1 MSTQATSVTGT
12 NTAKDILALGGWL
25 AACFLA
31 ALGGV
36 FVSTGDW
43 YLSLNKPSWNP
54 PSWLFGPVWTTLYC
68 MMAVAAWQVWRVG
81 GWQRQRV
88 ALSLFVGQL
97 VLNALWTPIF
107 FGAHQ
112 MGWAFVEICMLWVA
126 LIATI
131 GSFWKVKLS
140 AALLLLPYLAWCTFA
155 AVLNFTLWRLNS

>member
-1 MSTQATSVTGT
+1 MSTQATSASGA
-12 NTAKDILALGGWL
+12 NTTKDILALVGWL

-43 YLSLNKPSWNP
+43 YTSLNKPSWNP

-81 GWQRQRV
+81 GWQRQRI
-88 ALSLFVGQL
+88 ALSLFVAQL

-112 MGWAFVEICMLWVA
+112 MGWAFVEICMLWLA
-126 LIATI
+126 LVATI
-131 GSFWKVKLS
+131 GAFWKVKPS
-140 AALLLLPYLAWCTFA
+140 AALLLLPYLAWSSFA
-155 AVLNFTLWRLNS
+155 AVLNFTLWRMN

>member
-1 MSTQATSVTGT
+1 MSTQAASVTVN
-12 NTAKDILALGGWL
+12 NTKDTLALGGWL
-25 AACFLA
+25 ALCFLA

-43 YLSLNKPSWNP
+43 YMSLNKPSWNP
-54 PSWLFGPVWTTLYC
+54 PSWIFGPVWTTLYC

-88 ALSLFVGQL
+88 ALSLFVTQL

-112 MGWAFVEICMLWVA
+112 MGWAFVEICMLWLTLV
-126 LIATI
+126 ATI
-131 GSFWKVKLS
+131 GAFWKVKLS
-140 AALLLLPYLAWCTFA
+140 AALLLLPYLAWSSFA

>member
-1 MSTQATSVTGT
+1 MSTHATSVAST
-12 NTAKDILALGGWL
+12 NTTKDILALGGWL
-25 AACFLA
+25 AACFMA

-43 YLSLNKPSWNP
+43 YVSLNKPSWNP

-112 MGWAFVEICMLWVA
+112 MGWAFVEICMLWTA
-126 LIATI
+126 LVATI
-131 GSFWKVKLS
+131 GAFWKVKLS